1 MTFVRKRSATVK
13 WPVTVNVPADGGN
26 FTEATFNAHF
36 RNIGRADFN
45 KLAAQGDD
53 ALIEA
58 VLVGWD
64 DMSDEDGK
72 EILFSAATLKEQL
85 DDYQWV
91 QGTIAAYLEMLNGA
105 KRKN

>member
-1 MTFVRKRSATVK
+1 MTFVRKRTKTVE
-13 WPVTVNVPADGGN
+13 WPVIVNVPADGGD
-26 FTEATFNAHF
+26 FTEEKFTAHF

-53 ALIEA
+53 SLIEA
-58 VLVGWD
+58 VLIGWG

-85 DDYQWV
+85 DDYHWV